1 MMIMK
6 HDSGASTGDVDSAY
20 DANKYEGFDDDKDHD
35 HDDIGSGFTA
45 CPFIGLPIPISCGL
59 CVCSAITR
67 EYVQHQ
73 DGKRAHPLREIT
85 KKIAVS
91 SSLASFCR
99 RHHLDRT
106 LFQRPDV
113 FWGCSICARWAPSGA
128 CRLVF

>member
-73 DGKRAHPLREIT
+73 DGKRAHPLREISFNSGVF
-85 KKIAVS
+85 VS
-91 SSLASFCR
+91 CKFLP
-99 RHHLDRT
+99 
-106 LFQRPDV
+106 Q
-113 FWGCSICARWAPSGA
+113 APS
-128 CRLVF
+128 